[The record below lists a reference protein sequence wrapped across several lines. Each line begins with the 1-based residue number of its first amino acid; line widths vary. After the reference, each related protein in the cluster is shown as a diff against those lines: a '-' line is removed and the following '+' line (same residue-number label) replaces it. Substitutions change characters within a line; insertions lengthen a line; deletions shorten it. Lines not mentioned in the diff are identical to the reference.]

1 MTDDQIM
8 ITLPLQIPKS
18 SSVKRTISLMN
29 QMKRSSVL
37 IVDRLDNYPNNSP
50 AESLNLGIAYKVA
63 KFPAASLIGIFTQS
77 DVMRLVA
84 NIDIIEPNL
93 TIEQVMTQPVI
104 TLNLLEL
111 FPQAASG
118 DNLERFSP
126 LNSCTSCTPRNILE
140 PVLKIFQQKAI
151 HHLPLID
158 SQGQVFQVLDYDVI
172 VKYLSSNFSQNVAQS
187 LENKSRKK
195 DFLQVINPDY
205 QDDLPTK
212 PASNFGKIPPL
223 DFLNSN
229 ISPPNQAKLLAG
241 IFCPE
246 NYLEI
251 KQKIKKNLG
260 DEVKLLLVLNRA
272 GYIQI
277 AEGNQVFKGWQ
288 VTDLVGRNF
297 LELKLDVPEAIAQLR
312 HCLTTGENL
321 EIMAQ
326 LSSLFVS
333 ESDGGLFYQWRYLP
347 WHNSQGELLGAIA
360 IATDI
365 TQRHRTEV
373 ELRSLFRAM
382 TDIVFVLDQ
391 EGRYLNIAPTNSK
404 LFYKPPREL
413 LGKTLSEVLPPHA
426 AELILSGIQL
436 ALSQQETVQL
446 EYSLPIKGQQ
456 VWFDARISPFLEN
469 AVILVARDISDRI
482 TNEQKLKKSQEF
494 LQQIINAIPDP
505 IFVKDENHK
514 FVIVNQAFCELI
526 GWNKSKIIGKSDP
539 DFFPPEQVN
548 VFWQIDRKV
557 LETGW
562 DYTIEE
568 ELTDAAGNL
577 HFISTKKTR
586 VQYSEQNKFLV
597 SIVRD
602 VTEQVKIAEALKRS
616 EERYRAFISQ
626 TSEGIYCWEF
636 EPLIAIDLPEEVQIE
651 QIFQRGYIVECNDA
665 MAQIYGMNCGTEM
678 IGTLV
683 SQWRSLKEPETLQ
696 KIRDFIRSGYRLNKI
711 ETRWYNHQGEEKY
724 FLQNLLGIIEA
735 GCLRRLWITKFD
747 ITARQQAEL
756 ALEQSEARYRG
767 IIESQQDLIVR
778 INPAGELTFV
788 NDAYCV
794 LLGRYRSEL
803 LGQSYFD
810 LVHQEEQAHT
820 LDVMKLLEF
829 PPYRVS
835 FEQKTCTT
843 QGCRWIAWEN
853 YAIHNEQGEIVEIQG
868 VGRDITSRKAAELA
882 LRETENLL
890 ELFFAQSLEGFFF
903 MMLDEPVQWDDT
915 VDKEKVLDY
924 VFAHQRVTKVN
935 DAILAQYKISREEF
949 IGLTPNDLFA
959 HNLEYGRKIWRQLF
973 DSGKLEIT
981 TDERRADGT
990 QVWIEGEYICLYDD
1004 QGRIKGHFGVQRDI
1018 SDRYITEAALR
1029 ESEER
1034 FRQIAENSQEIFWI
1048 ASDDRQQLLYVNPAY
1063 EKVFGQTCESLY
1075 TDPLGWIDKAIHP
1088 SDRYRIEGAVMQ
1100 QILDPQEISHEY
1112 RIIRPDGSIR
1122 WLWERIFPIRNEQG
1136 EVYRQAGLV
1145 SDITQRKEIEET
1157 LRVTQERLGYL
1168 ITHNPAVIYS
1178 LQPWGNCPM
1187 TFISDNVKTLLGY
1200 EPEQFLENPTFWID
1214 HIHPEDLPDISSSI
1228 ESGWQPGQSM
1238 SYEYRFLCAQG
1249 NYRWMRDENR
1259 LLLDE
1264 QGKPLEVVGYLADIT
1279 ERKQAEA
1286 EILKAMKKERELNA
1300 LKSRFITMTSHE
1312 FRTPLATIL
1321 SSADLLE
1328 VYIHTGAA
1336 EKSSQHIQRIQVAAE
1351 HLTNMLNDILEIAN
1365 SEARQKDFAPRAIDL
1380 VALCREIVSEVQSN
1394 YPHRSA
1400 IAFTCSRETED
1411 RLSQS
1416 LVDTTLVRQILV
1428 NLLSNALKYSGRDSQ
1443 VELAI
1448 DLLDS
1453 TSENSSQAVVFQ
1465 VKDNGIG
1472 IEFQEKER
1480 IFDAFYRGNNIGNI
1494 PGTGLGLTIV
1504 KHAVDLHGGKI
1515 SFNSGVGVGTTFT
1528 VTLPLVALPLKVK
1541 NEPK

>member
-1 MTDDQIM
+1 MTDDQELM
-8 ITLPLQIPKS
+8 ISLPLQIPKS
-18 SSVKRTISLMN
+18 SSVKATISLMN
-29 QMKRSSVL
+29 QLKRSSVL
-37 IVDRLDNYPNNSP
+37 IVNRLDSYDHSSP
-50 AESLNLGIAYKVA
+50 AEPSSLGIAYKVA
-63 KFPAASLIGIFTQS
+63 KFPAASLVGIFTQS

-84 NIDIIEPNL
+84 NIDIIEHNL

-104 TLNLLEL
+104 TLNLLEV
-111 FPQAASG
+111 FPQAG
-118 DNLERFSP
+118 DNLARFRP
-126 LNSCTSCTPRNILE
+126 LNSWMPKNIFE
-140 PVLKIFQQKAI
+140 PVLKIFQEKAI

-158 SQGQVFQVLDYDVI
+158 NEGQVVQVLDNDYI
-172 VKYLSSNFSQNVAQS
+172 VNYLSNNLSLADIFLDFSVKGKYYFDATNSVNNQDNLPRKQDFNSGKSSQN
-187 LENKSRKK
+187 LEN
-195 DFLQVINPDY
+195 L
-205 QDDLPTK
+205 K
-212 PASNFGKIPPL
+212 PNTWPSA
-223 DFLNSN
+223 
-229 ISPPNQAKLLAG
+229 QAKLLAG
-241 IFCPE
+241 ISWPT

-251 KQKIKKNLG
+251 KKILG
-260 DEVKLLLVLNRA
+260 NEVKLLLVLNRE
-272 GYIQI
+272 GYIQF
-277 AEGNQVFKGWQ
+277 AEGSQGLKGWQ
-288 VTDLVGRNF
+288 VNDLVGQNF
-297 LELKLDVPEAIAQLR
+297 LKLNLDAPEAIAQLR
-312 HCLTTGENL
+312 HCLTTGKNL

-326 LSSLFVS
+326 ISLLFVS
-333 ESDGGLFYQWRYLP
+333 ESDGNLLYHWQYLP
-347 WHNSQGELLGAIA
+347 WRNSQGELLGAIA

-365 TQRHRTEV
+365 TQRHRTEA

-382 TDIVFVLDQ
+382 TDMVFVLDQ
-391 EGRYLNIAPTNSK
+391 EGRCLNIAPTNSK

-413 LGKTLSEVLPPHA
+413 LGKTLSEVFPFHT
-426 AELILSGIQL
+426 AEMILNGIQL

-446 EYSLPIKGQQ
+446 EYSLPIKGQP

-469 AVILVARDISDRI
+469 EVILVAQDISDRI

-494 LQQIINAIPDP
+494 LQQIINAIPEP

-514 FVIVNQAFCELI
+514 FVIVNQALCELI
-526 GWNKSKIIGKSDP
+526 GYGKSEIIGKSDG
-539 DFFPPEQVN
+539 DLTKLSASEIEIFRQVD
-548 VFWQIDRKV
+548 QQV
-557 LETGW
+557 LETGITQ
-562 DYTIEE
+562 TIQAKF
-568 ELTDAAGNL
+568 TDDRGND
-577 HFISTKKTR
+577 HVIYTKKSR
-586 VQYSEQNKFLV
+586 FQDAQENKFLV
-597 SIVRD
+597 SIIRD

-636 EPLIAIDLPEEVQIE
+636 EPPIAIDLPEEVQIE

-756 ALEQSEARYRG
+756 ALAQSEARYRG

-794 LLGRYRSEL
+794 LVGRSRSEL

-810 LVHQEEQAHT
+810 LVHQEEQAH
-820 LDVMKLLEF
+820 LLEVMKLLEF

-835 FEQKTCTT
+835 FEQKTCTP

-853 YAIHNEQGEIVEIQG
+853 YAIHNEQGEMVEIQG
-868 VGRDITSRKAAELA
+868 VGRDITSRKATELA

-903 MMLDEPVQWDDT
+903 MMLDEPVEWDDT

-935 DAILAQYKISREEF
+935 DAMLAQYKISREEF
-949 IGLTPNDLFA
+949 MGLTPNDLFA
-959 HNLEYGRKIWRQLF
+959 HNLEYGRKIWRKFF
-973 DSGKLEIT
+973 DEGKLEII

-1063 EKVFGQTCESLY
+1063 EKIFGDNCASLY
-1075 TDPLGWIDKAIHP
+1075 ANPLGWIDKAIHP
-1088 SDRYRIEGAVMQ
+1088 SDRYRIEGAVMR

-1122 WLWERIFPIRNEQG
+1122 WLWERIFPICNEQG

-1145 SDITQRKEIEET
+1145 SDITQRKEIEEA

-1178 LQPWGNCPM
+1178 LQPWGNCAM

-1249 NYRWMRDENR
+1249 NYRWLRDENR

-1380 VALCREIVSEVQSN
+1380 VALCREVVSEVQSN

-1400 IAFTCSRETED
+1400 IAFTYSRETED
-1411 RLSQS
+1411 RLSES
-1416 LVDTTLVRQILV
+1416 LVDPTLVQQILV
-1428 NLLSNALKYSGRDSQ
+1428 NLLSNALKYSGRNSE

-1453 TSENSSQAVVFQ
+1453 TSGNSSQAVVFQ
-1465 VKDNGIG
+1465 VKDSGIG
-1472 IEFQEKER
+1472 IEAQEKER

-1515 SFNSGVGVGTTFT
+1515 SFNSVVGEGTTFT
-1528 VTLPLVALPLKVK
+1528 VTLPLPGK
-1541 NEPK
+1541 NEPN

>member
-1 MTDDQIM
+1 MTDDQELM
-8 ITLPLQIPKS
+8 INLPLQTPKS
-18 SSVKRTISLMN
+18 SSVKATISLMN
-29 QMKRSSVL
+29 QLKRSSVL
-37 IVDRLDNYPNNSP
+37 IVNRFDSYDHSSP
-50 AESLNLGIAYKVA
+50 AEPSSLEIAYKLA
-63 KFPAASLIGIFTQS
+63 KFPAASLVGIFTQS

-84 NIDIIEPNL
+84 NIDIIEHNL

-104 TLNLLEL
+104 TLNLLEV
-111 FPQAASG
+111 FPQAG
-118 DNLERFSP
+118 DNLARFRP
-126 LNSCTSCTPRNILE
+126 LNSWTPKNIFE
-140 PVLKIFQQKAI
+140 PVLKIFQEKAI

-158 SQGQVFQVLDYDVI
+158 NEGQVVQVLDNDYI
-172 VKYLSSNFSQNVAQS
+172 VSYLSNNLSPADIFLDFSVKKKYYFDATNSVNNQDNLPRKQDFNSGKSSQN
-187 LENKSRKK
+187 LEN
-195 DFLQVINPDY
+195 L
-205 QDDLPTK
+205 K
-212 PASNFGKIPPL
+212 PNTWPS
-223 DFLNSN
+223 D
-229 ISPPNQAKLLAG
+229 QAKLLAG
-241 IFCPE
+241 ISWPT

-251 KQKIKKNLG
+251 KKILG
-260 DEVKLLLVLNRA
+260 NEVKLLLVLNRE
-272 GYIQI
+272 GYIQF
-277 AEGNQVFKGWQ
+277 AEGSQGLKGWQ
-288 VTDLVGRNF
+288 VNDLVGQNF
-297 LELKLDVPEAIAQLR
+297 LELNLDAPEAIAQLR
-312 HCLTTGENL
+312 HCLITGENL

-326 LSSLFVS
+326 ISLLFVS
-333 ESDGGLFYQWRYLP
+333 ESDGNLLYHWQYLP
-347 WHNSQGELLGAIA
+347 WRNSQGELLGAIA

-365 TQRHRTEV
+365 TQRHRTEA

-382 TDIVFVLDQ
+382 TDMVFVLDQ
-391 EGRYLNIAPTNSK
+391 EGRCLNIAPTNSK

-413 LGKTLSEVLPPHA
+413 LGKTLSEVFPFHT

-436 ALSQQETVQL
+436 ALSQKETVQL

-482 TNEQKLKKSQEF
+482 NHEQKLKKSQEF

-526 GWNKSKIIGKSDP
+526 GYGKSEMIGKSDG
-539 DFFPPEQVN
+539 DLTKLVASEIDIFRQVDQR
-548 VFWQIDRKV
+548 VI
-557 LETGW
+557 ETGITQ
-562 DYTIEE
+562 TIQAKF
-568 ELTDAAGNL
+568 TDVRGNN
-577 HFISTKKTR
+577 HVIFTKKSR
-586 VQYSEQNKFLV
+586 FQDAQENKFLV
-597 SIVRD
+597 SIIRD
-602 VTEQVKIAEALKRS
+602 VTEQVKIAEALERS
-616 EERYRAFISQ
+616 EERYRAFITQ

-636 EPLIAIDLPEEVQIE
+636 EPPIAIDLPEEVQIE

-711 ETRWYNHQGEEKY
+711 ETRWYNYQGEEKY

-788 NDAYCV
+788 NDAYCL
-794 LLGRYRSEL
+794 LLGRSRSEL

-868 VGRDITSRKAAELA
+868 VGRDITSRKATELA

-935 DAILAQYKISREEF
+935 DAMLAQYKVSREEF

-959 HNLEYGRKIWRQLF
+959 HNLEYGRKIWRQFF

-1018 SDRYITEAALR
+1018 SDRYRTEAALR

-1088 SDRYRIEGAVMQ
+1088 SDRYRIEGAVML

-1122 WLWERIFPIRNEQG
+1122 WLWERIFPICNEQG

-1178 LQPWGNCPM
+1178 LQPGGNCPM

-1200 EPEQFLENPTFWID
+1200 EPEEFLENPSFWID
-1214 HIHPEDLPDISSSI
+1214 HIHPEDLPDMSSSL

-1400 IAFTCSRETED
+1400 IAFTYSRETED
-1411 RLSQS
+1411 RLSKS
-1416 LVDTTLVRQILV
+1416 LVDPTLVQQILV

-1448 DLLDS
+1448 GLLDS

-1465 VKDNGIG
+1465 VKDSGIG
-1472 IEFQEKER
+1472 IEAQEKER

-1494 PGTGLGLTIV
+1494 SGTGLGLTIV

-1515 SFNSGVGVGTTFT
+1515 SFNSVVGVGTTFT
-1528 VTLPLVALPLKVK
+1528 VTLPLPGK
-1541 NEPK
+1541 NEPN